1 MLLKASPPRWM
12 VVFLGNPGTKF
23 ELTRHNAG
31 WLACSCLEE
40 KLKVKTNKLKFH
52 AFTTI
57 CELGGERVLLMR
69 PQTYMNLSGD
79 AAAPAAQFY
88 KIPVDHIIVVH
99 DDTAL
104 APGRLRIKRGG
115 SDGGHNGIKSLTQ
128 RLGSSDY
135 PRVKIGVGSPTHPDS
150 DMIDWVIGRPSEAE
164 LKVIAEA
171 AGRAAAAVEE
181 IIKSGID
188 SAMNKFNGS

>member
-1 MLLKASPPRWM
+1 MLQKASPPTWI
-12 VVFLGNPGTKF
+12 VAFLGNPGLKY

-31 WLACSCLEE
+31 WFACSYLEN
-40 KLKVKTNKLKFH
+40 KTKVKTNKLKFH
-52 AFTTI
+52 AFTNV

-79 AAAPAAQFY
+79 AVAPAARFY
-88 KIPVDHIIVVH
+88 KIPIDHIIAVH
-99 DDTAL
+99 DDTAI

-128 RLGSSDY
+128 SLGSSDF
-135 PRVKIGVGSPTHPDS
+135 PRVKIGVGSPPHPDY
-150 DMIDWVIGRPSEAE
+150 DMVDWVIGKLSDSE

-171 AGRAAAAVEE
+171 AERAAAAVEE
-181 IIKSGID
+181 IIKNGTD
-188 SAMNKFNGS
+188 KAMNKYNGS